1 VFGVVE
7 IERSIYQQAGRGK
20 VAVPLDLRLGIVEG
34 AYTPR
39 MARIMTRAAA
49 VMTDEDAADFLAE
62 VGAAVVSKST
72 ISRVPR
78 AIAARYE
85 QRRPVIEAAIR
96 SQEPIPEGA
105 VTVQVALDGVMV
117 PQDGEHTKPRG
128 RKTEDPEPPRHEQR
142 YGPVLLKGPAAND
155 GSLGRAWHEGSV
167 GTLAFLDA
175 EGRRLHTIYLART
188 ASAEQLP
195 RSAATSMP

>member
-1 VFGVVE
+1 MSENGCMNERAETGAERAWREFKDELRTRPVEKLELGDIEREAQGRLNALGAELVAETMKRADTTAAEVTIDGVQWGNRRISPWSYVGVFGVME

-78 AIAARYE
+78 AIAAR
-85 QRRPVIEAAIR
+85 
-96 SQEPIPEGA
+96 
-105 VTVQVALDGVMV
+105 
-117 PQDGEHTKPRG
+117 
-128 RKTEDPEPPRHEQR
+128 
-142 YGPVLLKGPAAND
+142 
-155 GSLGRAWHEGSV
+155 
-167 GTLAFLDA
+167 
-175 EGRRLHTIYLART
+175 
-188 ASAEQLP
+188 
-195 RSAATSMP
+195 